1 MAVLRTRPPPS
12 LWSSPRETAR
22 TLGTF
27 RATAFVEA
35 RFYVQGRAGG
45 GGGGGGRNRL
55 RYE

>member
-45 GGGGGGRNRL
+45 GGGRGAKSPKV
-55 RYE
+55 